1 MPNDAEWAGGSILVD
16 EQMVET
22 DADPASLFRTVSGIG
37 GGRGWYVTPV
47 LWEARGW
54 IDKLIG
60 GVGMRRGRRHPDD
73 LWIGDAVDFW
83 RVEAVE
89 PDRLVRLRAEM
100 RLPGEAWIE
109 WRMSRPKRRRQRPGT
124 AGHLRSQGALGPGVL
139 VFAAAVP
146 RSDLRTARLRLA
158 SAAST
163 RSETS
168 SGRRG

>member
-1 MPNDAEWAGGSILVD
+1 
-16 EQMVET
+16 
-22 DADPASLFRTVSGIG
+22 
-37 GGRGWYVTPV
+37 
-47 LWEARGW
+47 
-54 IDKLIG
+54 
-60 GVGMRRGRRHPDD
+60 MRRGRRHPDD

-109 WRMSRPKRRRQRPGT
+109 WRMRPKEGGSYLEQR
-124 AGHLRSQGALGPGVL
+124 AI
-139 VFAAAVP
+139 FAPKGLWGRAYWYSLLPFHAVIFG
-146 RSDLRTARLRLA
+146 RLALRLA

-168 SGRRG
+168 SGRTG